1 MSRILPLL
9 FILFLASCV
18 RAQTPL
24 LSVPLERS
32 WEQAQHWE
40 ELNELDG
47 RFRLL
52 APSSLTHAIDSIDT
66 ALGRQVY
73 HTFHLQSPYPDQS
86 ENVIYALSYVD
97 YPPGTLHHDSLDFVT
112 EFLNNSV
119 EEAAEA
125 LGGELIY
132 ASDKDISGFP
142 ARQWRID
149 YPSKGR
155 LASARTLAGVAGNR
169 YYELKVFS
177 LRSAGVSKSGDRFF
191 DSLRLFSPPE

>member
-1 MSRILPLL
+1 M
-9 FILFLASCV
+9 ASGV

-52 APSSLTHAIDSIDT
+52 APSTLTHDIDSIDT
-66 ALGRQVY
+66 PLGKQVY
-73 HTFHLQSPYPDQS
+73 HTFHLQVPYPDQA
-86 ENVIYALSYVD
+86 ENIIYALSYVD
-97 YPPGTLHHDSLDFVT
+97 YPAGSLHHDSLDFVR
-112 EFLNNSV
+112 EFLSNSE
-119 EEAAEA
+119 EEAGDA

-132 ASDKDISGFP
+132 ASEKDISGYP

-177 LRSAGVSKSGDRFF
+177 LRSAGASKSGDRFF
-191 DSLRLFSPPE
+191 DSLRLFSPPEQ